1 MEQYPVAGINLHI
14 KLLIDMNAQKNQVL
28 ENLKKVIAGVYE
40 VQSSAVDVYETFLE
54 MGLDSISI
62 IQVKQLVKNQYK
74 LDVPV
79 DRLFNDIDNLDKL
92 SDYIE
97 EHLLDAPLQVQ
108 QVTRESQLSVGSP
121 VQAKPKAIKISPAQK
136 TLTAN
141 AQLDIQAIINAQLQV
156 MQKQIEIL
164 ATLSQ

>member
-1 MEQYPVAGINLHI
+1 
-14 KLLIDMNAQKNQVL
+14 MNAQKNQVL